1 MNTTTNR
8 QVSEISLRVEK
19 PDYISVHIPSTDFSD
34 NGHPESASRKN
45 SMEISCC
52 PICWDSEKKELI
64 QPFPACNHT
73 FCQECLREFLTNR
86 VNTLKI
92 IDIPCPYS
100 GCSEVFTEKTIQ
112 TILDK
117 PTFEVYQNAVINKMK
132 IREVQVKICPRPGCS
147 REFKPTLKSQY
158 TKCRCGEKIC
168 NICYN
173 SWHEGKTCLEE
184 IDPNF
189 QAYARSEGIKFCVM
203 CKTEEVRV
211 EGCKHITCPI
221 CDYEWCWDCG
231 REFKYLHEI
240 KCPKEWSPIP
250 PTLTPVEKWQLR
262 WRDASR
268 IGRVGLLFL
277 TILLSPLILLGA
289 MLFWPLWEYDYISD
303 LNKKHPLRSF
313 GILCKTMV
321 IGLGGSLTVIPAAL
335 FILLCFLLFAPLA
348 IPAML
353 ITQFES
359 RGPAGR
365 QDENQQQQQQ
375 QARPLKKRWMRRNLK
390 YFSYTPN
397 ARPEAEAEAQAQI
410 QENPD
415 AVVLEVNEVAA
426 VNNNHNHN
434 HNHNNNVVPSEDAR
448 IGTIQDMIFAQ
459 SAFAPTPNMKP
470 YIL

>member
-8 QVSEISLRVEK
+8 QVSEISLRVDK
-19 PDYISVHIPSTDFSD
+19 PDHISVHIPSTDFSD
-34 NGHPESASRKN
+34 NGHPESTSRKN
-45 SMEISCC
+45 SMETACC

-64 QPFPACNHT
+64 QPFACKHS
-73 FCQECLREFLTNR
+73 FCQECLQEYLRNQ
-86 VNTLKI
+86 VNSLKVVN
-92 IDIPCPYS
+92 IPCPSS
-100 GCSEVFTEKTIQ
+100 GCSEIFDEKTIQ

-117 PTFEVYQNAVINKMK
+117 PTFEIYQTAVINKMK
-132 IREVQVKICPRPGCS
+132 IREVQVKICPRSGCS

-203 CKTEEVRV
+203 CKTEEMRV

-250 PTLTPVEKWQLR
+250 PTLTPYEKWQLR
-262 WRDASR
+262 WRDSSKL
-268 IGRVGLLFL
+268 GRAGLLL
-277 TILLSPLILLGA
+277 VTILLSPLILLGT

-303 LNKKHPLRSF
+303 LSMKHPLRSF
-313 GILCKTMV
+313 GVLCKTMI
-321 IGLGGSLTVIPAAL
+321 IGLGGSLTVIPAAF
-335 FILLCFLLFAPLA
+335 FIILCFVLFAPLA
-348 IPAML
+348 IPALL
-353 ITQFES
+353 ITHFET
-359 RGPAGR
+359 RGNGR
-365 QDENQQQQQQ
+365 QGENQQEQQ
-375 QARPLKKRWMRRNLK
+375 QARPIKKRWMRRNQK
-390 YFSYTPN
+390 NFSYTPN
-397 ARPEAEAEAQAQI
+397 ARPEAEAQNQGE
-410 QENPD
+410 ENPD
-415 AVVLEVNEVAA
+415 AVVLEVNEAPV
-426 VNNNHNHN
+426 VNI
-434 HNHNNNVVPSEDAR
+434 PAEDVR
-448 IGTIQDMIFAQ
+448 IGTINDMVFAQ
-459 SAFAPTPNMKP
+459 SAFGTTTNMKP